1 MTYPNISSMQWLN
14 ARDVLPGEATH
25 FTPWLA
31 DNLDLLADAADLSE
45 LTQVD
50 TEVAVAEK
58 RLDILASG
66 IDGDGDVIPV
76 IIENQYGVTD
86 HRHLGQVITYLAQQ
100 QHGLAIWIAEEF
112 SQAHLA
118 AVDFLNRT
126 SIEGIGY
133 LLVRVRF
140 THALDGYQVHFEVVS
155 RPNSFVKKSGGANP
169 SRVNPDKLEFMSAV
183 LDRIRKPLEVSGL
196 RNVRMHSHGS
206 YLQVRLPASTGL
218 REVNGYLLFRVT
230 TKNATVLL
238 GIGGMETGE
247 ENLAALQEVRHHLG
261 PPRRG
266 GPPIAS
272 ERMEAGQR
280 RCDSGLC
287 RVHARRPGLRSWV
300 HKRVGRLGREDVL
313 GVVQA
318 AEERSDR

>member
-100 QHGLAIWIAEEF
+100 QHGLA
-112 SQAHLA
+112 A
-118 AVDFLNRT
+118 ARASGVSESRSTPRSAAWPSGSRRSSAKRT
-126 SIEGIGY
+126 
-133 LLVRVRF
+133 LLPSTSSTEPR
-140 THALDGYQVHFEVVS
+140 S
-155 RPNSFVKKSGGANP
+155 RASATSWCGCGSHTRSTATKSTL
-169 SRVNPDKLEFMSAV
+169 KW
-183 LDRIRKPLEVSGL
+183 
-196 RNVRMHSHGS
+196 
-206 YLQVRLPASTGL
+206 
-218 REVNGYLLFRVT
+218 
-230 TKNATVLL
+230 
-238 GIGGMETGE
+238 
-247 ENLAALQEVRHHLG
+247 
-261 PPRRG
+261 
-266 GPPIAS
+266 
-272 ERMEAGQR
+272 
-280 RCDSGLC
+280 C
-287 RVHARRPGLRSWV
+287 
-300 HKRVGRLGREDVL
+300 LGRT
-313 GVVQA
+313 
-318 AEERSDR
+318 RSSKSPAGRTLPG